1 MDNKKKTRKNRK
13 QKGGNVMTFLLGA
26 ISGGL
31 LASVFGGSSGSPD
44 DYRSS
49 SGISMTVG
57 GGKKTKNVK
66 KIKTKKNNKS
76 RKNKK

>member
-44 DYRSS
+44 DRSS
-49 SGISMTVG
+49 YGSSSFI
-57 GGKKTKNVK
+57 GGKKAKKVK

-76 RKNKK
+76 RRK

>member
-1 MDNKKKTRKNRK
+1 
-13 QKGGNVMTFLLGA
+13 MTFLLGA

-44 DYRSS
+44 DRSS
-49 SGISMTVG
+49 YGSSSSFI